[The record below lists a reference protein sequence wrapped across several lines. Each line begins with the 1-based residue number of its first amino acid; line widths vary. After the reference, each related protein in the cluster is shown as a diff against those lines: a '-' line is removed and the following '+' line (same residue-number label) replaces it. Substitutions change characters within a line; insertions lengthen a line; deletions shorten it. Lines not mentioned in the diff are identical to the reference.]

1 MAKTETEI
9 KKEIKDYIDGFGV
22 AYSAWYVGIAVDPK
36 DRLFNDHSVKKED
49 AWIYRTVSSSDAA
62 RRIEQYFVDVLDTD
76 GGAGG
81 GDENTKAVYAYKKN
95 LHTDP

>member
-1 MAKTETEI
+1 
-9 KKEIKDYIDGFGV
+9 
-22 AYSAWYVGIAVDPK
+22 
-36 DRLFNDHSVKKED
+36 
-49 AWIYRTVSSSDAA
+49 
-62 RRIEQYFVDVLDTD
+62 VLDTD